1 MTGKKIF
8 EKFPDG
14 SMIKYGKLEDMDD
27 SFDLE
32 FWQSQPATAIFDA
45 AWEMVV
51 FAHKLKGGK
60 EDELRFQRSVASLQ
74 RFPG

>member
-1 MTGKKIF
+1 MTSKIKF
-8 EKFPDG
+8 ERFPDG
-14 SMIKYGKLEDMDD
+14 SMIKYGKLEDMDN

-32 FWQSQPATAIFDA
+32 FWQSQPASAIFKA

-51 FAHKLKGGK
+51 FAHELKGGK
-60 EDELRFQRSVASLQ
+60 RDELRFQRSVASLQ